1 MSKIDP
7 KEKSKKCY
15 AERKKAYWKGSK
27 MSEIDPSMS
36 EEKLPRNHPDAKSGK
51 VSWGNAMLEIEG
63 LVWEEISRLKK
74 NEQFYLA
81 DYLRQSLE
89 TIKRGV

>member
-1 MSKIDP
+1 MSN
-7 KEKSKKCY
+7 
-15 AERKKAYWKGSK
+15 
-27 MSEIDPSMS
+27 IDPSMS

-74 NEQFYLA
+74 RMSN
-81 DYLRQSLE
+81 
-89 TIKRGV
+89 TIWQII

>member
-1 MSKIDP
+1 MGKIDP
-7 KEKSKKCY
+7 KEKSKKWY
-15 AERKKAYWKGSK
+15 AERKKAYW
-27 MSEIDPSMS
+27 
-36 EEKLPRNHPDAKSGK
+36 EKLPRNHPDAKSGK

-74 NEQFYLA
+74 NEQYYLA

>member
-1 MSKIDP
+1 
-7 KEKSKKCY
+7 
-15 AERKKAYWKGSK
+15 
-27 MSEIDPSMS
+27 MSEIDPSMN